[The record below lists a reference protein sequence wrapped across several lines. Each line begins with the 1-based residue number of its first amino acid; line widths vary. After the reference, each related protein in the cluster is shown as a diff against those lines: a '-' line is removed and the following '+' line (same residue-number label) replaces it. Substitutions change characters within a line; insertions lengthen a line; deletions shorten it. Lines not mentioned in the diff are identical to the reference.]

1 MKVKVLKSFR
11 DKKDTKTEKLG
22 KLYKPSE
29 IVELPK
35 KKADYLEKL
44 GLVKKVVTKKV
55 KPQEPQTE
63 DKNAEP
69 KEIEKK

>member
-11 DKKDTKTEKLG
+11 DKNDTKTEKLG
-22 KLYKPSE
+22 KLYKPPE
-29 IVELPK
+29 IIELPK

-55 KPQEPQTE
+55 KPQELQTE